1 MSSKITFLTPEHGIE
16 INSNEKKI
24 NSTRIKVN
32 PVKLT
37 KNGEKVNVGRGGVAI
52 TDTTVGRN
60 IPTPAKR
67 EESMIPLV
75 VKVSTGTDVGK
86 MFVNLNDSYMEQIK
100 NYLDSG
106 AIKPK
111 NNSRDAKNI
120 KSMVYMAPEDTEGVV
135 DFFPVFGRTGNQEWT
150 NTQFHTFAKVN
161 GKNRAIPFKEE
172 ITEENFHEYF
182 YKGMTIP
189 IMIVDFSQVV
199 SSSKGF
205 RCKIEIRKIIANYEK
220 KEDAIDIPD
229 EIFNRYYVPEK
240 EPEPE
245 SEPES
250 KEADFEESG
259 FEDVEGALSRLNM
272 EMNK

>member
-1 MSSKITFLTPEHGIE
+1 MSNKIIVLTPEHGIE
-16 INSNEKKI
+16 INSKEKEIKSSYIKVHLVVLTLNNEKVYGRTVRLY
-24 NSTRIKVN
+24 NVMVN
-32 PVKLT
+32 RHIHT
-37 KNGEKVNVGRGGVAI
+37 YS
-52 TDTTVGRN
+52 
-60 IPTPAKR
+60 KR

-75 VKVSTGTDVGK
+75 IKVSTETDVGK
-86 MFVNLNDSYMEQIK
+86 MFMKLNDSYMKQIN
-100 NYLDSG
+100 NYLESG
-106 AIKPK
+106 TIKPK

-120 KSMVYMAPEDTEGVV
+120 KSMVYMPPEGTEGVV
-135 DFFPVFGRTGNQEWT
+135 DFFPVFGKTGNQAWS
-150 NTQFHTFAKVN
+150 NTKFNIFAKVN
-161 GKNRAIPFKEE
+161 GKNTDKPFKEE

-189 IMIVDFSQVV
+189 IMDVNFSQVV

-205 RCKIEIRKIIANYEK
+205 KCTINIRKIIANYEK
-220 KEDAIDIPD
+220 KEDTMEIPD
-229 EIFNRYYVPEK
+229 DIFNQHYVEPEK

-250 KEADFEESG
+250 KEADFEEPG